1 MAGLTWHRTVRT
13 VSMSSSTRRLRD
25 RLFIAL
31 AMITLLYLGR
41 SVLVPLAYGLLTA
54 MVLYPFVARMER
66 RGLPRALAI
75 LFGLLAIT
83 IVFAGIGY
91 LLLWEMHAFLNDL
104 PTLYSKANV
113 DLGSLREWLMRTL
126 NLSPADQKSWTTDL
140 FGRLP
145 DSLGPLF
152 ISSANAVFGMVFN
165 LFIIPVFAAL
175 LLYDRRSLVNAVV
188 AVIGRDMRTRM
199 PSILQRSINRFS
211 GFILGMVKVYA
222 IVGVLN
228 SVGLLLLG
236 VPNAI
241 LFGMLTA
248 LLTIIPYVGII
259 LSSLL
264 PISVAW
270 MATGSI
276 WSPIGVIAVFAVVQ
290 YLEANL
296 IFPKVVGAQLGLNT
310 LASIVIVLVG
320 ALLWGVSGMI
330 LLMPF
335 VSIAMILAED
345 VPGWR
350 PMLLL
355 LGRPRKEEAPP
366 QP

>member
-1 MAGLTWHRTVRT
+1 MPSATE
-13 VSMSSSTRRLRD
+13 RLRD
-25 RLFIAL
+25 KLLIAL
-31 AMITLLYLGR
+31 AVIAFLYAGR
-41 SVLVPLAYGLLTA
+41 AVLVPLAYGLLTA
-54 MVLYPFVARMER
+54 MVLYPFVAGLER
-66 RGLPRALAI
+66 RRVNRVVAIVVGLM
-75 LFGLLAIT
+75 GVS
-83 IVFAGIGY
+83 IVFAGIGF
-91 LLLWEMHAFLNDL
+91 LLLWELHTFLNDL

-113 DLGSLREWLMRTL
+113 DLEDFRAWLMRTL
-126 NLSPADQKSWTTDL
+126 SLSPAERTTWAADL

-145 DSLGPLF
+145 GSLGPLF
-152 ISSANAVFGMVFN
+152 IKIADVVFGMVFN
-165 LFIIPVFAAL
+165 VFIIPVFAAL
-175 LLYDRRSLVNAVV
+175 LLYDRRALVSAVV
-188 AVIGRDMRTRM
+188 AIASPEMKTRM
-199 PSILQRSINRFS
+199 ASILHGSIHRFS
-211 GFILGMVKVYA
+211 GFIMGMMKVYA

-228 SVGLLLLG
+228 SIGLLLLG

-248 LLTIIPYVGII
+248 LLTIVPYVGIL

-270 MATGSI
+270 ITTGSF
-276 WSPIGVIAVFAVVQ
+276 WSPVGVVAVFTIVQ

-335 VSIAMILAED
+335 VSIAMIIAED
-345 VPGWR
+345 IPGWKPLR
-350 PMLLL
+350 LLV
-355 LGRPRKEEAPP
+355 GRPSPEDPSSRS
-366 QP
+366 

>member
-1 MAGLTWHRTVRT
+1 
-13 VSMSSSTRRLRD
+13 MSTAIQRLRD
-25 RLFIAL
+25 QLFIVL
-31 AMITLLYLGR
+31 AVIALLYLGR
-41 SVLVPLAYGLLTA
+41 TVLVPLAYGLLTA
-54 MVLYPFVARMER
+54 MVLYPFVVRMEQ
-66 RGLPRALAI
+66 RGFPRASAI
-75 LFGLLAIT
+75 LVGLLMVMSLFT
-83 IVFAGIGY
+83 GIGY
-91 LLLWEMHAFLNDL
+91 LLLWEMHAFLTDL
-104 PTLYSKANV
+104 PSLHTKANV
-113 DLGSLREWLMRTL
+113 DLESLRAWLMRKL
-126 NLSPADQKSWTTDL
+126 SVSPADQAGWTAEL

-152 ISSANAVFGMVFN
+152 LRSADAVFGMVFN
-165 LFIIPVFAAL
+165 VFIIPVFTAL

-188 AVIGRDMRTRM
+188 SISGPELRLRM
-199 PSILQRSINRFS
+199 PSILQRSLHRFS

-228 SVGLLLLG
+228 SIGLLLLG

-241 LFGMLTA
+241 LFGLLTA

-270 MATGSI
+270 MATGNI
-276 WSPIGVIAVFAVVQ
+276 WSPIGVIAVFTVVQ
-290 YLEANL
+290 YLEANI

-335 VSIAMILAED
+335 VSIAMIIAED
-345 VPGWR
+345 VPEWR
-350 PMLLL
+350 PLILL
-355 LGRPRKEEAPP
+355 LGRSQKEQELTS
-366 QP
+366 

>member
-1 MAGLTWHRTVRT
+1 MSTVQQR
-13 VSMSSSTRRLRD
+13 VRD
-25 RLFIAL
+25 QLLIAL
-31 AMITLLYLGR
+31 AVIALLYLGR

-54 MVLYPFVARMER
+54 MVLYPFVVRMER
-66 RGLPRALAI
+66 RGFPRALAI
-75 LFGLLAIT
+75 LVGLLTVT
-83 IVFAGIGY
+83 IVFAGIAY
-91 LLLWEMHAFLNDL
+91 LLLWEMKAFLNDL
-104 PTLYSKANV
+104 PTLYSRANV
-113 DLGSLREWLMRTL
+113 DLGALRAWLMRTL
-126 NLSPADQKSWTTDL
+126 SLSPTDQAGWTADL

-152 ISSANAVFGMVFN
+152 IKSADAVFGMVFN
-165 LFIIPVFAAL
+165 VFIIPVFTAL
-175 LLYDRRSLVNAVV
+175 LLYDRRSLMNAVV
-188 AVIGRDMRTRM
+188 AVVGPEMKTRM
-199 PSILQRSINRFS
+199 PSILQRSVHRFS

-228 SVGLLLLG
+228 SAGLLLLG

-248 LLTIIPYVGII
+248 LFTIIPYVGII

-276 WSPIGVIAVFAVVQ
+276 WSPIGVVTVFTVVQ

-310 LASIVIVLVG
+310 LASIVLVLVG
-320 ALLWGVSGMI
+320 GLLWGVSGMI

-335 VSIAMILAED
+335 VSIAMIIAED

-350 PMLLL
+350 PLILLV
-355 LGRPRKEEAPP
+355 GRPPHL
-366 QP
+366 